1 MTEIQFYHLLTTPL
15 ERALPK
21 LMEKALSA
29 NMRCVIRVDSEAM
42 MNRLNDVLWT
52 YQERSF
58 LPHGSVKDK
67 HAEQQPIYIT
77 YRDEN
82 PNSATLLVITDGSQ
96 LENPEPYAKVLDIF
110 NGHDDAAV
118 SNARS
123 RWKHYQST
131 DHKLTYIKQ
140 QDGGGWKN
148 MAAA

>member
-1 MTEIQFYHLLTTPL
+1 MTDIQFYHLLTTPL

-29 NMRCVIRVDSEAM
+29 GMRCVVRVDSEATM
-42 MNRLNDVLWT
+42 DRLNDVLWT

-58 LPHGSVKDK
+58 LPHGSAKDT
-67 HAEQQPIYIT
+67 HAQHQPIYIT

-82 PNSATLLVITDGSQ
+82 PNGATLLVITDGSQ
-96 LENPEPYAKVLDIF
+96 LDNPESYTKVLDIF
-110 NGHDDAAV
+110 NGHDEAAV

-123 RWKHYQST
+123 RWKHYQTS
-131 DHKLTYIKQ
+131 DHTLSYIKQ
-140 QDGGGWKN
+140 QEGGGWKN